1 MKTTG
6 AVLLCGLAWAAA
18 LGATS
23 EARAGAVAV
32 ETFTGNFRTN
42 IRLPLN
48 DDGGGGLVAPPG
60 PLVPLVIDFTPGSV
74 TFQGQPVDFDGTE
87 ADFIASS
94 YDNSFH
100 FPVDSGPA
108 VVPAV
113 GGGGGSGPYWVGTMN
128 GDVNIPS
135 INLGPG
141 FSQDFLDIPIPQG
154 IQHMTGIQN
163 WQSPVVPEL
172 NGRTVIFEVDANI
185 LNVDP
190 VTGVVDAQ
198 VFGTILAIPCPADLD
213 NDGFVGITDFL
224 LLLGMWG
231 PCPPVCPAD
240 LDGSG
245 DVGIND
251 FLLMLAQWGPC
262 P

>member
-6 AVLLCGLAWAAA
+6 AVLLCGLVWAAA

-23 EARAGAVAV
+23 ETRAGAVIV
-32 ETFTGNFRTN
+32 ETFTGEFQAN

-48 DDGGGGLVAPPG
+48 DDGGVLVAPPG
-60 PLVPLVIDFTPGSV
+60 PLVPLVLDFTPGSV

-87 ADFIASS
+87 ADFIATS
-94 YDNSFH
+94 YEYSYTI
-100 FPVDSGPA
+100 PVNSGPA
-108 VVPAV
+108 TVPAT
-113 GGGGGSGPYWVGTMN
+113 GGFGGTGPVWVGPAN
-128 GDVNIPS
+128 GGVDIPS

-141 FSQDFLDIPIPQG
+141 FSQNFLDITAPQG
-154 IQHMTGIQN
+154 IQHMTVIPN

-172 NGRTVIFEVDANI
+172 NGRTVIFQVDANI

-190 VTGVVDAQ
+190 ITVIVDAQ
-198 VFGTILAIPCPADLD
+198 VFGNILAIPCPADLD
-213 NDGFVGITDFL
+213 HDGFVGITDFL

-231 PCPPVCPAD
+231 PCPGCPAD
-240 LDGSG
+240 LDNSG
-245 DVGIND
+245 NVGVND
-251 FLLMLAQWGPC
+251 FLLMLGQWGPC